1 MKNRKTEDPWLWERL
16 VSFENLLLAYKK
28 AAKGRR
34 SRASVAGFEYNLEN
48 ELPQLQA
55 ELREGSYQ
63 PGSYVSF
70 YVHDPKKRL
79 ISAAPFR
86 DRVAHHALVN
96 IIEPIF
102 ERKFIFDT
110 YANRKGKGTHAAL
123 DRCTHYMRRFAYVL
137 PLDVRQFF
145 PSIDHAVLL
154 ANLQKNIQNEKI
166 LGLCRLILASGE
178 GVLQEEYE
186 PVYFPGDDLFAINKP
201 RGLPIGNL
209 TSQFLANVYL
219 NPLDQFIKRALKCKG
234 YLRYVD
240 DMLLFSNDKAELA
253 QWRGQVIQFLAGL
266 RLTVHENS
274 AQPRPTRIGIP
285 FLGFQVFPDHRRLKR
300 RKVVHARRRLKAL
313 AARYRAGQIEQKAVK
328 ARVQAWVAHAAHGD
342 TWGLRQSIF
351 RQIRFVSPEGD
362 SHDPAIAD
370 FQQDL

>member
-1 MKNRKTEDPWLWERL
+1 MKHKTEDPWLWERL
-16 VSFENLLLAYKK
+16 ISFENLWLAYKK

-34 SRASVAGFEYNLEN
+34 SRASVASFEYNLEN
-48 ELPQLQA
+48 ELAKLQT
-55 ELREGSYQ
+55 ELRKGAYQ
-63 PGSYVSF
+63 PEQYVSF

-102 ERKFIFDT
+102 ERKFIFGT

-154 ANLQKNIQNEKI
+154 TNLQKHLHNENV
-166 LGLCRLILASGE
+166 LRLCERIIASGA

-186 PVYFPGDDLFAINKP
+186 PVYFPGDDLFSINRP

-219 NPLDQFIKRALKCKG
+219 NPLDHFIKRTLKCKG
-234 YLRYVD
+234 YVRYVD
-240 DMLLFSNDKAELA
+240 DMLLFSDDKAELA
-253 QWRGQVIQFLAGL
+253 CWREQIIHFLAQL
-266 RLTVHENS
+266 RLTLHENS
-274 AQPRPTRIGIP
+274 AQPRPTRVGVP

-300 RKVVHARRRLKAL
+300 RKVIHARRRLKAL
-313 AARYRAGQIEQKAVK
+313 AARYHAGQIEQKAVQ
-328 ARVQAWVAHAAHGD
+328 ARVQAWVAHAAHGN

-351 RQIRFVSPEGD
+351 REIRFVSPEGI
-362 SHDPAIAD
+362 SNVSAIAH
-370 FQQDL
+370 FQQDV